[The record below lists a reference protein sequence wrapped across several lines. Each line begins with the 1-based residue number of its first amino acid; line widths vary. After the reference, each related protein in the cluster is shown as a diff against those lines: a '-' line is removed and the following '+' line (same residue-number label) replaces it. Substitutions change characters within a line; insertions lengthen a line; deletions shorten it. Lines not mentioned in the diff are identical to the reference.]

1 MSSFNNHL
9 YIHYIMHT
17 MPILQSPALDRGGAE
32 LAGPWLASL
41 YCQYSVDGCSSWI
54 DRTTSSIEPGSVFI
68 HTHLTIWAVATCLGL
83 MLGYVRL
90 LQLFKARSRG
100 DERQLL
106 ILAWLHRLFS
116 GLLVTQDGLKQPI
129 VHWSSEEDASSRR
142 GCICLPPGRRSAEP
156 GFIITAYPQLFHSLQ
171 GAG

>member
-1 MSSFNNHL
+1 
-9 YIHYIMHT
+9 MHT
-17 MPILQSPALDRGGAE
+17 MPILQSPDLERGGAE

-54 DRTTSSIEPGSVFI
+54 DRTTSSIEPGIVFVVFDQA
-68 HTHLTIWAVATCLGL
+68 HLTIWAVATCPGL

-90 LQLFKARSRG
+90 LQLFKARPRG

-106 ILAWLHRLFS
+106 ILAWLHRLFN
-116 GLLVTQDGLKQPI
+116 GLLVAQDELRHPI

-142 GCICLPPGRRSAEP
+142 GCSCLPPGRGSA
-156 GFIITAYPQLFHSLQ
+156 
-171 GAG
+171 